1 MTTRKTIAL
10 TIWVFVGKVMLLLF
24 DTLSRFVIAFLPKSK
39 HLLISWLKSL
49 SAVTKEIEWMER
61 WTTLLIEH
69 KSNMLS
75 KE

>member
-1 MTTRKTIAL
+1 M
-10 TIWVFVGKVMLLLF
+10 V
-24 DTLSRFVIAFLPKSK
+24 SRFIIVFLPRNRY
-39 HLLISWLKSL
+39 LLISWLKSL
-49 SAVTKEIEWMER
+49 SAVTKETEWVER